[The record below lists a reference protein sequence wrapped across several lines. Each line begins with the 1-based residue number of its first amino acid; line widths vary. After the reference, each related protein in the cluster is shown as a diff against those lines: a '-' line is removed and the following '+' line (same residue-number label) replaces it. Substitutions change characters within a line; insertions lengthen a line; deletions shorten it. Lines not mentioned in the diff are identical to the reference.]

1 MYWALWEGR
10 VDADGNPKFPP
21 DGQHLG
27 GVQFYDDGIVRTYTE
42 FDKIKVLAIKTRTVH
57 W

>member
-1 MYWALWEGR
+1 MEGR

-21 DGQHLG
+21 GGQHLG

-42 FDKIKVLAIKTRTVH
+42 FDKIKVLAIKTRTVN